1 MDRHLNTIRILIL
14 DLKGELG
21 DFVFPSTTNLLA
33 KLEPLVK
40 VCQVTTT
47 ITFTDSYVQA
57 RTENIKSAKVSAT
70 VQMQDDKKKGTVV
83 GSLGQPPENF
93 RDLTIEPTANDM
105 KMHRKEVG
113 FQAFI
118 SMIS

>member
-1 MDRHLNTIRILIL
+1 
-14 DLKGELG
+14 
-21 DFVFPSTTNLLA
+21 
-33 KLEPLVK
+33 
-40 VCQVTTT
+40 
-47 ITFTDSYVQA
+47 
-57 RTENIKSAKVSAT
+57 
-70 VQMQDDKKKGTVV
+70 MQDDKKKGTVV

-118 SMIS
+118 SMISWFF